1 MNKKDNK
8 LKKQVAKQISKDL
21 VSDLKPMISGFLEYI
36 NSISFT
42 LDEEGSLTITK
53 PNDLTLF
60 KKKRDK
66 NE

>member
-1 MNKKDNK
+1 MNSNEDKKKILNN
-8 LKKQVAKQISKDL
+8 LKSNLIKD
-21 VSDLKPMISGFLEYI
+21 FLNYI